1 MRIYFNT
8 PQRLTQLI
16 GANTTV
22 IVAGRRTGKTDSIA
36 SPFVLRNMQRMPG
49 STGGIVVPTFKHG
62 LTNTIPG
69 LLAAWRRWGFING
82 IHYVV
87 GRRPPKSFQQAIIE
101 PTDYEHVIS
110 FYNGSRAIIISQ
122 DRPGSSNSLTLS
134 WLLIDEAKFIDY
146 QRLKDETLPA
156 NGGIKS
162 YFGRHSFNHSI
173 LILSDMPQ
181 TKAGSW
187 FLHYKDKMDTELIHT
202 IEATVYEIWRLK
214 QRIRDCHKQHLTPPA
229 YLRKQ
234 IRTLD
239 RQLNQMRSVAVYY
252 KEYSSIENLQL
263 LGENYIKQ
271 MKRDLTPLTF
281 QTSILCQRIGIM
293 KDGFYSSMR
302 ESHKYDAS
310 NFAYLDSLAW
320 NSFNYENNE
329 DNENNSTGDVGAY
342 GVPEKPALWGVS
354 LARGNKDYVRSTT
367 IRENNHTCNDHTCND
382 HTCNDHTCNNHTCN
396 AQSYINNANLLLD
409 SRADADINPD
419 APICIGMDYN
429 ANINWIVAAQPSTSQ
444 PLSTFSTSPKLLNS
458 STPKPNS
465 THSTSPKHLN
475 TSTDKQNS
483 TSPKLLNSSTPKPL
497 LILKSFYTKFDR
509 KIPALIDDFCRY
521 YQFHRNKTVIYYYDA
536 TALGSNYAVNDQDF
550 HWVVCHEFERHGWQV
565 DDVYLGNPMRHDEKY
580 LLINQAFAGKQRL
593 MPFFNRQNNDDLL
606 LAIQSAGVARGRNGF
621 RKDKGGEKL
630 AETEEDL
637 LEHRTDGTDAF
648 DTLFIGC
655 EKFPRQSSTPY
666 NPSGIL

>member
-1 MRIYFNT
+1 MNKEIYFNK

-36 SPFVLRNMQRMPG
+36 SPFVYRNMQRMPG

-69 LLAAWRRWGFING
+69 LLAAWRRWGLLSG
-82 IHYVV
+82 VHYVV
-87 GRRPPKSFQQAIIE
+87 GRKPPKSFKSAIIE

-134 WLLIDEAKFIDY
+134 WLLVDEAKFIDY
-146 QRLKDETLPA
+146 EKLKEETLPA

-162 YFGRHSFNHSI
+162 YFGKHSFNHSI
-173 LILSDMPQ
+173 MILSDMPQ
-181 TKAGSW
+181 TKKGSW
-187 FLHYKDKMDTELIHT
+187 FLHYKEKMDQEVIDT
-202 IEATVYEIWRLK
+202 IAAIVLK
-214 QRIRDCHKQHLTPPA
+214 IYKIKERVRADRAKGIQSPA
-229 YLRKQ
+229 YLQHRL
-234 IRTLD
+234 RTLD
-239 RQLNQMRSVAVYY
+239 RQLNQLRSVAVYY

-281 QTSILCQRIGIM
+281 QTSILCKQIGIA

-310 NFAYLDSLAW
+310 NFEYLDKIWHDIESGGNMSV
-320 NSFNYENNE
+320 NSSGA
-329 DNENNSTGDVGAY
+329 DRDV
-342 GVPEKPALWGVS
+342 
-354 LARGNKDYVRSTT
+354 
-367 IRENNHTCNDHTCND
+367 
-382 HTCNDHTCNNHTCN
+382 
-396 AQSYINNANLLLD
+396 
-409 SRADADINPD
+409 NPD

-429 ANINWIVAAQPSTSQ
+429 ANINWIVAGQVAGRR
-444 PLSTFSTSPKLLNS
+444 LNV
-458 STPKPNS
+458 
-465 THSTSPKHLN
+465 
-475 TSTDKQNS
+475 
-483 TSPKLLNSSTPKPL
+483 
-497 LILKSFYTKFDR
+497 IKSFYVKFER
-509 KIPALIDDFCRY
+509 KLPELIADFCQY
-521 YQFHRNKTVIYYYDA
+521 YRGHKNKTVVFYYDS
-536 TALGSNYAVNDQDF
+536 TALGSNYAVNTQDF
-550 HWVVCHEFERHGWQV
+550 HWVIKTQFEQQGWRV
-565 DDVYLGNPMRHDEKY
+565 IDVYLGQPMRHDEKY
-580 LLINQAFAGKQRL
+580 LLINNAFRGLQNL

-606 LAIQSAGVARGRNGF
+606 LAIQTAGVSRGRLGF
-621 RKDKGGEKL
+621 RKNKSGEKL

-655 EKFPRQSSTPY
+655 EKFPQEVSSTDIFV
-666 NPSGIL
+666 SGVG

>member
-1 MRIYFNT
+1 MKKDIYFNK

-36 SPFVLRNMQRMPG
+36 SPFVYRNMQRMPG

-69 LLAAWRRWGFING
+69 LLAAWRRWGLIAG
-82 IHYVV
+82 VHYVV
-87 GRRPPKSFQQAIIE
+87 GRRPPKSFASAIIE

-134 WLLIDEAKFIDY
+134 WLLVDEAKFIDY
-146 QRLKDETLPA
+146 EKLKDETLPA

-173 LILSDMPQ
+173 MILSDMPQ
-181 TKAGSW
+181 TKKGSW
-187 FLHYKDKMDTELIHT
+187 FLHYKEKMDPELIAA
-202 IEATVYEIWRLK
+202 IEALILRIYELK
-214 QRIRDCHKQHLTPPA
+214 QRVRECRAKGVEPPA
-229 YLRKQ
+229 YCQSRIRK
-234 IRTLD
+234 LD
-239 RQLNQMRSVAVYY
+239 RQLNQLRSVAVYY

-281 QTSILCQRIGIM
+281 QTSILCKQIGIA

-310 NFAYLDSLAW
+310 NFEYLDKIWQNIESGQNLTV
-320 NSFNYENNE
+320 NSSGA
-329 DNENNSTGDVGAY
+329 DKDV
-342 GVPEKPALWGVS
+342 
-354 LARGNKDYVRSTT
+354 
-367 IRENNHTCNDHTCND
+367 
-382 HTCNDHTCNNHTCN
+382 
-396 AQSYINNANLLLD
+396 
-409 SRADADINPD
+409 NPD

-429 ANINWIVAAQPSTSQ
+429 ANINWIVAGQIAGRR
-444 PLSTFSTSPKLLNS
+444 LNVIKYFYVKFERKL
-458 STPKPNS
+458 PE
-465 THSTSPKHLN
+465 
-475 TSTDKQNS
+475 
-483 TSPKLLNSSTPKPL
+483 
-497 LILKSFYTKFDR
+497 LI
-509 KIPALIDDFCRY
+509 ADFCHY
-521 YQFHRNKTVIYYYDA
+521 YMEHRNKTVVFYYDA
-536 TALGSNYAVNDQDF
+536 TALGSNYAVNTQDF
-550 HWVVCHEFERHGWQV
+550 HWVIKTQFEERGWRV
-565 DDVYLGNPMRHDEKY
+565 IDVYLGQPMRHDEKY
-580 LLINQAFAGKQRL
+580 LLINNAFKGLQNL

-606 LAIQSAGVARGRNGF
+606 LAIQTAGVSRGRLGF
-621 RKDKGGEKL
+621 RKNKSGEKL

-648 DTLFIGC
+648 DTLYIGC
-655 EKFPRQSSTPY
+655 EKFPQDVLTEGSVFS
-666 NPSGIL
+666 SGIG